1 MPFQDDVGQHN
12 DRGHGGAN
20 VADDG
25 HDVAPSDFPRIV
37 VTDPEA
43 SAHGHLAADG
53 SRGVAASRGAGRR
66 QGVPPQSHAGA
77 EQRTTPV
84 GPDGRGAG
92 RDGDG
97 DLFGAAGGDEQ
108 IDQRTALASQ

>member
-1 MPFQDDVGQHN
+1 MPFQDNLGQHN
-12 DRGHGGAN
+12 DWGHGGAN

-25 HDVAPSDFPRIV
+25 DDVSPSDFPRIV

-66 QGVPPQSHAGA
+66 EDVPAPHAGA
-77 EQRTTPV
+77 TRTPL

-97 DLFGAAGGDEQ
+97 DLFGAAGGDDH

>member
-12 DRGHGGAN
+12 DWGHGGAN

-25 HDVAPSDFPRIV
+25 DDVAPSHFPRIV

-43 SAHGHLAADG
+43 SAHRHLAADG
-53 SRGVAASRGAGRR
+53 SRGAAASRGARR
-66 QGVPPQSHAGA
+66 REGVPPHAGA
-77 EQRTTPV
+77 EQRTPV

-97 DLFGAAGGDEQ
+97 DLFGAAGGDDH
-108 IDQRTALASQ
+108 IDQRTAMASQ

>member
-1 MPFQDDVGQHN
+1 MPFQDDLGQHN
-12 DRGHGGAN
+12 DWGHGGAN

-25 HDVAPSDFPRIV
+25 DDVAPSDFPRIV
-37 VTDPEA
+37 VADPEA
-43 SAHGHLAADG
+43 SAHRHLAADG
-53 SRGVAASRGAGRR
+53 SRGLAASRGAGRR

-77 EQRTTPV
+77 EQRTPV

-97 DLFGAAGGDEQ
+97 DLFGAAGGVDH

>member
-1 MPFQDDVGQHN
+1 MPFQDNLGQHN
-12 DRGHGGAN
+12 DWGHGGAN

-37 VTDPEA
+37 VADPEA

-77 EQRTTPV
+77 EQRTP
-84 GPDGRGAG
+84 PDGRRAG

-108 IDQRTALASQ
+108 IDQRTAMASQ